1 MNLYAMLQARADEG
15 RPVRVGLIGAGKF
28 GAMFLAQVLTTRG
41 LEVTAI
47 ADLSPD
53 RAKQACRN
61 AGWSEELIAATAY
74 PESGLDLAAS
84 DLVDVVVD
92 ATGQPA
98 IGIANALAAIEHGKH
113 IIMVNLEA
121 DAIAGPA
128 LAARARAAG
137 VVYSLAYGDQPAL
150 TAELVDWARASG
162 FEVLAAGKGTK
173 FLPHFPSVTPD
184 DVWEE
189 FGMTPELGHDVNPR
203 MLTSFTDGTKS
214 AIEMAAIA
222 NACDLGVPA
231 DGLSF
236 HPCGVDDLARV
247 LRPREVGGVLA
258 SRGVVETLSCLERDG
273 RPVFRDLRWG
283 VYVTFE
289 APSAFVAEQFQ
300 YCHLT
305 TDPTGNYAAM
315 YKPYHIVGLEL
326 GVSVLSVALRGEPTG
341 HTRWFRGDV
350 VATAKRDLAP
360 GDRLDGEG
368 GYAAYGRL
376 MPAEDSVAR
385 GALPMGLAHSL
396 DVVRPVTRGQVITWA
411 DVTAPAD
418 DLTMRL
424 RRETEALVG
433 VR

>member
-1 MNLYAMLQARADEG
+1 MNLYAMLQTRVDEG

-41 LEVTAI
+41 IEVTAI

-53 RAKQACRN
+53 RARQVCRN
-61 AGWSEELIAATAY
+61 AGWSDEQIAATAY
-74 PESGLDLAAS
+74 PERGVELAARD
-84 DLVDVVVD
+84 DLEIVVD
-92 ATGQPA
+92 ATGIPEV
-98 IGIANALAAIEHGKH
+98 GIENALAAIEHGKH
-113 IIMVNLEA
+113 IVMVNLEA

-162 FEVLAAGKGTK
+162 FEIQAAGKGTK
-173 FLPHFPSVTPD
+173 FLPHFPEVTPD

-222 NACDLGVPA
+222 NACDLAVPA
-231 DGLSF
+231 AGLSF

-247 LRPREVGGVLA
+247 LRPRDVGGVLERA
-258 SRGVVETLSCLERDG
+258 GVVETLSSLERDG

-305 TDPTGNYAAM
+305 TDPTGRFAAM

-326 GVSVLSVALRGEPTG
+326 GVSILSVALRGEPTG

-360 GDRLDGEG
+360 GDDLDGEG

-385 GALPMGLAHSL
+385 GAVPMGLAHGRKVL
-396 DVVRPVTRGQVITWA
+396 RPVARGEVITAA
-411 DVTAPAD
+411 DVEARPD

-424 RRETEALVG
+424 RRETEALAG

>member
-15 RPVRVGLIGAGKF
+15 RPVRAGLIGTGKF

-41 LEVTAI
+41 LELTVI

-61 AGWSEELIAATAY
+61 AGWPEELIEATWFA
-74 PESGLDLAAS
+74 ESGVELAAS
-84 DLVDVVVD
+84 DLVDVVID
-92 ATGQPA
+92 ATGIPA
-98 IGIANALAAIEHGKH
+98 VGIANALAAIEHGKH

-162 FEVLAAGKGTK
+162 FEVMAAGKGTK
-173 FLPHFPSVTPD
+173 YLPHFPEVNPD
-184 DVWEE
+184 NVFEE
-189 FGMTPELGHDVNPR
+189 FGMTAELGHDVNPR

-222 NACDLGVPA
+222 NACDLGVPTA
-231 DGLSF
+231 GLSF

-247 LRPREVGGVLA
+247 LRPRSVGGVLEA
-258 SRGVVETLSCLERDG
+258 KGVVESLSSLERDG

-289 APSAFVAEQFQ
+289 APSAFVAEQFA

-326 GVSVLSVALRGEPTG
+326 GVSILSAALRGEPTG

-350 VATAKRDLAP
+350 VATAKRDLTP
-360 GDRLDGEG
+360 GDELDGEG

-385 GALPMGLAHSL
+385 GAVPMGLAHGVKL
-396 DVVRPVTRGQVITWA
+396 LRPVTRGQVITW
-411 DVTAPAD
+411 DDISPMAD
-418 DLTMRL
+418 DLTMQL
-424 RRETEALVG
+424 RRETEALAG
-433 VR
+433 V

>member
-15 RPVRVGLIGAGKF
+15 RPVRAGLIGTGKF

-41 LEVTAI
+41 LELTAV

-61 AGWSEELIAATAY
+61 AGWTEERIAATAFV
-74 PESGLDLAAS
+74 ERGVELASS
-84 DLVDVVVD
+84 DLVDVVID
-92 ATGQPA
+92 ATGVPA
-98 IGIANALAAIEHGKH
+98 VGIENALAAIEHGKH

-162 FEVLAAGKGTK
+162 FEVQAAGKGTK
-173 FLPHFPSVTPD
+173 FLPHFPQVTPD
-184 DVWEE
+184 TVWEE
-189 FGMTPELGHDVNPR
+189 FGMTREQGHDVNPR

-222 NACDLGVPA
+222 NACNLGVPKA
-231 DGLSF
+231 GLSF

-247 LRPREVGGVLA
+247 LRPRSAGGVLET
-258 SRGVVETLSCLERDG
+258 SGVVESLSSLERDG

-283 VYVTFE
+283 VYVTFQ
-289 APSAFVAEQFQ
+289 APSAFVAEQFA

-305 TDPTGNYAAM
+305 TDPSGTYAAM

-326 GVSVLSVALRGEPTG
+326 GISILSVALRGEPTG

-350 VATAKRDLAP
+350 VATAKQDLAP
-360 GDRLDGEG
+360 GDELDGEG
-368 GYAAYGRL
+368 GFAAYGRL

-385 GALPMGLAHSL
+385 GAVPMGLAHGVKL
-396 DVVRPVTRGQVITWA
+396 LRPVARGEVVTWD
-411 DVTAPAD
+411 DVTPLPN
-418 DLTMRL
+418 DLTMQL
-424 RRETEALVG
+424 RRETEALAG
-433 VR
+433 AR

>member
-1 MNLYAMLQARADEG
+1 MNLYSMLQARADSG
-15 RPVRVGLIGAGKF
+15 RPVRAGLIGTGKF

-41 LEVTAI
+41 LELTVI
-47 ADLSPD
+47 ADLSPE

-61 AGWSEELIAATAY
+61 AGWSDEQIAATWFA
-74 PESGLDLAAS
+74 ESGTELAAS
-84 DLVDVVVD
+84 DLVDVVID
-92 ATGQPA
+92 ATGAPA
-98 IGIANALAAIEHGKH
+98 AGIANALAAIEHGKH

-173 FLPHFPSVTPD
+173 FLPHFPEVTPD

-189 FGMTPELGHDVNPR
+189 FGMTPEQGHDVNPR

-222 NACDLGVPA
+222 NACDLAVPEA
-231 DGLSF
+231 GLSF

-247 LRPREVGGVLA
+247 LRPREVGGVLE
-258 SRGVVETLSCLERDG
+258 SRGVVETLSSLERDG

-289 APSAFVAEQFQ
+289 APSAFVAEQFA

-350 VATAKRDLAP
+350 VATAKRDLVP
-360 GDRLDGEG
+360 GDSLDGEG

-376 MPAEDSVAR
+376 MRAEDSVAR
-385 GALPMGLAHSL
+385 GAVPMGLAHGVS
-396 DVVRPVTRGQVITWA
+396 VVRPIARGEVITWA
-411 DVTAPAD
+411 DVSPFAE
-418 DLTMRL
+418 DLTMQL

>member
-15 RPVRVGLIGAGKF
+15 RPVRAGLIGTGKF

-41 LEVTAI
+41 LELTAV

-61 AGWSEELIAATAY
+61 AGWTEERIAATAFV
-74 PESGLDLAAS
+74 ERGVELASS
-84 DLVDVVVD
+84 DLVDVVID
-92 ATGQPA
+92 ATGVPA
-98 IGIANALAAIEHGKH
+98 VGIENALAAIEQGKH

-162 FEVLAAGKGTK
+162 FEVQAAGKGTK
-173 FLPHFPSVTPD
+173 FLPHFPQVTPD
-184 DVWEE
+184 TVWEE
-189 FGMTPELGHDVNPR
+189 FGMTREQGHDVNPR

-222 NACDLGVPA
+222 NACNLGVPKA
-231 DGLSF
+231 GLSF

-247 LRPREVGGVLA
+247 LRPRSAGGVLET
-258 SRGVVETLSCLERDG
+258 SGVVESLSSLERDG

-283 VYVTFE
+283 VYVTFQ
-289 APSAFVAEQFQ
+289 APSAFVAEQFA

-305 TDPTGNYAAM
+305 TDPSGTYAAM

-326 GVSVLSVALRGEPTG
+326 GISILSVALRGEPTG

-360 GDRLDGEG
+360 GDELDGEG
-368 GYAAYGRL
+368 GFAAYGRL

-385 GALPMGLAHSL
+385 GAVPMGLAHGVKL
-396 DVVRPVTRGQVITWA
+396 LRPVARGEVVTWD
-411 DVTAPAD
+411 DVTPLPN
-418 DLTMRL
+418 DLTMQL
-424 RRETEALVG
+424 RRETEALAG

>member
-1 MNLYAMLQARADEG
+1 MNLYAMLQTRVEEG

-28 GAMFLAQVLTTRG
+28 GAMFLAQALTTRG

-61 AGWSEELIAATAY
+61 AGWSEEHIAATSY
-74 PESGLDLAAS
+74 PERGTELAAS
-84 DLVDVVVD
+84 DLVEIVID
-92 ATGQPA
+92 ATGAPA
-98 IGIANALAAIEHGKH
+98 VGIENAIAAIEHGKH

-162 FEVLAAGKGTK
+162 FEVQAAGKGTK
-173 FLPHFPSVTPD
+173 FLPHFPEVTPD

-189 FGMTPELGHDVNPR
+189 FGMTAELGHDVNPR

-214 AIEMAAIA
+214 AIEMAAVA
-222 NACDLGVPA
+222 NACNLAVPDA
-231 DGLSF
+231 GLSY

-247 LRPREVGGVLA
+247 LRPRAVGGVLE
-258 SRGVVETLSCLERDG
+258 RPGVVETLSSLERDG

-305 TDPTGNYAAM
+305 TDPSGRFAAM

-360 GDRLDGEG
+360 GDDLDGEG

-376 MPAEDSVAR
+376 MPAEASVSA
-385 GALPMGLAHSL
+385 GALPMGIAHGL
-396 DVVRPVTRGQVITWA
+396 KVLRPVARGEVITRA
-411 DVTAPAD
+411 DVTPLPE
-418 DLTMRL
+418 DLTAQL
-424 RRETEALVG
+424 RRETEALARV
-433 VR
+433 